1 MNGKA
6 GKFLD
11 EERRLGDY
19 PFNGPVGYLE
29 VRYYCIS
36 LSIYIYIKTRG
47 NDRGSLSPWFEF
59 SSLTSPLFSSRNNSR
74 VEREGLNEAGCEE
87 GGREG
92 GWRIDAGEKVA
103 SASEIGR
110 QREERR
116 GVCEGP
122 RETLQYRGV
131 CSRTLFIPPLRLHAR
146 VKEGPRGYFFPER
159 LLFLLPSFL
168 PPESQPRRGTIRDE
182 KVK

>member
-1 MNGKA
+1 M
-6 GKFLD
+6 
-11 EERRLGDY
+11 Y
-19 PFNGPVGYLE
+19 
-29 VRYYCIS
+29 
-36 LSIYIYIKTRG
+36 IYIYIKTRG

-92 GWRIDAGEKVA
+92 EWRIDAGEKVA

-131 CSRTLFIPPLRLHAR
+131 CSRTLFIPPLRLRAR

-159 LLFLLPSFL
+159 PLFLLPSFL